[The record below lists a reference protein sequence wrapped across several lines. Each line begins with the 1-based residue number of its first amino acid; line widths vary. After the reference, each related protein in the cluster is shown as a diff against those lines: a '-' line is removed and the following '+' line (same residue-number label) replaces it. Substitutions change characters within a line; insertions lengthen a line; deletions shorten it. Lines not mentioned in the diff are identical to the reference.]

1 MSRRLVFTVTFRKPR
16 EQHGQVDLVV
26 TVMKAVSVERSVAN
40 IEAMFLVRLE
50 GHWFEQGKYCRNCD
64 VIGSGALSYALIT
77 LPDLA

>member
-1 MSRRLVFTVTFRKPR
+1 
-16 EQHGQVDLVV
+16 
-26 TVMKAVSVERSVAN
+26 MKAVSVERSVAN